1 MTRHKFFCCF
11 SQATISFPIIL
22 EIMLL
27 LSTTVWT
34 GSSQLTEA
42 TVIANGTVYFAQP
55 PSLVK
60 TTTTFRTPITP
71 STYYFTLS
79 LPAEVGKPLQSV
91 TFTQHQGLEIIR
103 FDLKRTDAK
112 AQTLSD
118 SRQQLTLGE
127 VTRNSKTNTIS
138 VMFNPP
144 VLPGRTVTIG
154 LRAVANPQ
162 HGGVYL
168 FGVTAYP
175 ADEKSH
181 GQFLGFGRIQFTGR

>member
-1 MTRHKFFCCF
+1 
-11 SQATISFPIIL
+11 
-22 EIMLL
+22 MLL
-27 LSTTVWT
+27 LSTTVWVGT
-34 GSSQLTEA
+34 SQLTEA
-42 TVIANGTVYFAQP
+42 TVTADRTVYFAQP

-60 TTTTFRTPITP
+60 TTTSFRTPITP
-71 STYYFTLS
+71 STYYFTLR
-79 LPAEVGKPLQSV
+79 LPAEAGEPLQRV
-91 TFTQHQGLEIIR
+91 TFTQKKGLEIIK

-112 AQTLSD
+112 AQTLLD
-118 SRQQLTLGE
+118 SRQRLTLGE

-144 VLPGRTVTIG
+144 VPPGRTVTID

-175 ADEKSH
+175 ANEKSH